1 MKIEEV
7 VAVIAAMNAVDH
19 RVEPVLRN
27 DDPRIGLF
35 HKVLARFPYRQAEEA
50 IVEYASEHHNVAMQL
65 GDVVEHI
72 RTIRGRNLDRVS
84 RADLVPPD
92 GLAPGQYPEWVQIA
106 RQAVADGA
114 PDAAAAAAWADA
126 ELVRLAEVNNRELE
140 IERRE
145 LGAPRGPLRVSQ
157 IRGQARMD
165 VVAGELLVTD
175 DGETS

>member
-19 RVEPVLRN
+19 RVEPVVRN

-35 HKVLARFPYRQAEEA
+35 HKVLERYPYHQAEQA
-50 IVEYASEHHNVAMQL
+50 IVEYASSSHNVVMQV

-72 RTIRGRNLDRVS
+72 KAIRLRNLDTVQAS
-84 RADLVPPD
+84 ELIPPD
-92 GLAPGQYPEWVQIA
+92 ELEPGQYPEWVKLA

-114 PDAAAAAAWADA
+114 PDARAATEWADGS
-126 ELVRLAEVNNRELE
+126 LGLS
-140 IERRE
+140 RRE
-145 LGAPRGPLRVSQ
+145 IGPSVGPLGLSQ

-165 VVAGELLVTD
+165 VVAGELFVTD
-175 DGETS
+175 DGGES

>member
-35 HKVLARFPYRQAEEA
+35 YKVLERYPYHQAEVA
-50 IVEYASEHHNVAMQL
+50 IVEYAAEPHNVVMQV
-65 GDVVEHI
+65 GDVVAGI
-72 RTIRGRNLDRVS
+72 KAIRGRNLDRVQV
-84 RADLVPPD
+84 ADLIPPD
-92 GLAPGQYPEWVQIA
+92 SLEPGRFPEWAQLA
-106 RQAVADGA
+106 RKAVADGA
-114 PDAAAAAAWADA
+114 PDARSASEWADGA
-126 ELVRLAEVNNRELE
+126 LSVS
-140 IERRE
+140 RRE
-145 LGAPRGPLRVSQ
+145 IGPAVGPLSVSK

-175 DGETS
+175 DGEES

>member
-35 HKVLARFPYRQAEEA
+35 HKVLAAYPYRQAEQA
-50 IVEYASEHHNVAMQL
+50 IVDYASSSHNVVMQV

-72 RTIRGRNLDRVS
+72 KAIRRGNLDRVQV
-84 RADLVPPD
+84 ADLIPPD
-92 GLAPGQYPEWVQIA
+92 SLQPGQFPEWAQLA

-114 PDAAAAAAWADA
+114 PDARSASQWAD
-126 ELVRLAEVNNRELE
+126 ESLSVS
-140 IERRE
+140 RRE
-145 LGAPRGPLRVSQ
+145 IGPAVGSLSVSH

-165 VVAGELLVTD
+165 VVAGELLVT
-175 DGETS
+175 EEREEA